1 MPPRWRGR
9 PTLASRLDAKE
20 ASGLGGASIRRA
32 RLATKLTRYIL
43 FALVLGIVAGWA
55 TNAAIDDGSPDAAER
70 LKAIADY
77 LSIVT
82 ALFLR
87 LIKMIIAPLVF
98 STLVAGIAHMG
109 DIAALGRVG
118 LRSLAWFI
126 GATFVSLTLGLIL
139 VNLLQPGIG
148 LDLPI
153 PPATA
158 ASGVETAA
166 FNLKDFVSH
175 LVPAS
180 IFEAMSSNEILPIVI
195 FSIFFGVA
203 LTAVGERGK
212 PIVKGVE
219 ALVQVMLQVTNYVMR
234 FAPFAVFTAVA
245 SSIAERGPEIIFT
258 FGKFVGSFYLGLAIL
273 WAILIGAA
281 FVIVGPR
288 TRHLV
293 RYIRDPVVLA
303 FSTASSEAAYPRT
316 LEALDRFGVPPR
328 IASFVLPLGY
338 SFNLDGSMMYMTF
351 ASIFIAQAYG
361 IDLTLGQ
368 EITMLLV
375 LMITSKGMAG
385 VPRASLVV
393 IAATLSMFKIP
404 EAGLLLILAVD
415 HFLDMGRSATN
426 VVGNAVAS
434 TVVARWEGT
443 LNAEEPADIEP
454 LHAPSHVAPSKVADD
469 HF

>member
-1 MPPRWRGR
+1 M
-9 PTLASRLDAKE
+9 AK
-20 ASGLGGASIRRA
+20 
-32 RLATKLTRYIL
+32 KLTRYIL
-43 FALVLGIVAGWA
+43 IALVLGIIAGWA
-55 TNAAIDDGSPDAAER
+55 INAGIDDGTPASAAR
-70 LKAIADY
+70 LKSIADY

-109 DIAALGRVG
+109 DVAALGRVG
-118 LRSLAWFI
+118 VRSICWFI
-126 GATFVSLTLGLIL
+126 LASLVSLTLGLIL
-139 VNLLQPGIG
+139 VNLLHPGVG
-148 LDLPI
+148 LNLPI

-175 LVPAS
+175 VVPQS
-180 IFEAMSSNEILPIVI
+180 IFEAMSTNEILPIVV
-195 FSIFFGVA
+195 FSLFFGVA
-203 LTAVGERGK
+203 LTAIGDKGK
-212 PIVKGVE
+212 PIVHGVE
-219 ALVQVMLQVTNYVMR
+219 ALVRVMLQVTDYVMR

-245 SSIAERGPEIIFT
+245 SALAERGPQIIAT
-258 FGKFVGSFYLGLAIL
+258 LGVFVGSFYLGLIIL
-273 WAILIGAA
+273 WAVLIGAA
-281 FVIVGPR
+281 FVIVGPK

-293 RYIRDPVVLA
+293 RYVRDPVVLA

-328 IASFVLPLGY
+328 IGSFVLPLGY

-351 ASIFIAQAYG
+351 ATIFIAQAYG
-361 IDLTLGQ
+361 IDLSLGQ

-375 LMITSKGMAG
+375 LMLTSKGMAG

-393 IAATLSMFKIP
+393 IAATMSMFRIP

-426 VVGNAVAS
+426 VVGNAVAAS
-434 TVVARWEGT
+434 VVAKWEGDFQP
-443 LNAEEPADIEP
+443 LEPADIEP
-454 LHAPSHVAPSKVADD
+454 PHAPSHVERAAPIND

>member
-1 MPPRWRGR
+1 MANR
-9 PTLASRLDAKE
+9 
-20 ASGLGGASIRRA
+20 
-32 RLATKLTRYIL
+32 LTRYIL
-43 FALVLGIVAGWA
+43 VALLLGLAAGWA
-55 TNAAIDDGSPDAAER
+55 INYVIDDGSPAAAAR
-70 LKAIADY
+70 LTAIADY

-82 ALFLR
+82 TLFLR

-109 DIAALGRVG
+109 DLAALGRVG
-118 LRSLAWFI
+118 VRSLAWFI
-126 GATFVSLTLGLIL
+126 GASLVSLTLGLLL
-139 VNLLQPGIG
+139 VTLLHPGVG
-148 LDLPI
+148 LNLPI
-153 PPATA
+153 PPTTA

-166 FNLKDFVSH
+166 FNLKDFISH
-175 LVPAS
+175 VVPQS

-195 FSIFFGVA
+195 FSLFFGVA
-203 LTAVGERGK
+203 LTAVGEKGR
-212 PIVKGVE
+212 PIARGVE
-219 ALVQVMLQVTNYVMR
+219 SLVKVMLQVTDYVMR
-234 FAPFAVFTAVA
+234 FAPLAVFTAVTSA
-245 SSIAERGPEIIFT
+245 LTERGPQIIGT
-258 FGKFVGSFYLGLAIL
+258 LGKFVGSFYLGLFIL
-273 WAILIGAA
+273 WALLIGIC
-281 FVIVGPR
+281 FLIVGGR
-288 TRHLV
+288 TRLLV
-293 RYIRDPVVLA
+293 RYIRDPIVLA

-351 ASIFIAQAYG
+351 ATIFIAQAYG
-361 IDLTLGQ
+361 IHLSIGQ

-393 IAATLSMFKIP
+393 IAATMSMFRIP

-426 VVGNAVAS
+426 VVGNAVAAS
-434 TVVARWEGT
+434 VVARWERD
-443 LNAEEPADIEP
+443 LEEPEPVDIEP
-454 LHAPSHVAPSKVADD
+454 PHAPSHVKREGAIHD

>member
-1 MPPRWRGR
+1 M
-9 PTLASRLDAKE
+9 AK
-20 ASGLGGASIRRA
+20 
-32 RLATKLTRYIL
+32 KLTRFIL
-43 FALVLGIVAGWA
+43 VALVLGIIAGWA
-55 TNAAIDDGSPDAAER
+55 INAAIDDGSPASAER
-70 LKAIADY
+70 LKSIADY

-109 DIAALGRVG
+109 DVASLGRIG
-118 LRSLAWFI
+118 LRSLGWFI
-126 GATFVSLTLGLIL
+126 LASLVSLTLGLLL
-139 VNLLQPGIG
+139 VNGLQPGTG
-148 LDLPI
+148 LNLAI
-153 PPATA
+153 PPADA
-158 ASGVETAA
+158 ASGIETAA
-166 FNLKDFVSH
+166 FNLKDFVTH

-180 IFEAMSSNEILPIVI
+180 IFEAMSTNEILPIVI
-195 FSIFFGVA
+195 FSLFFGVA
-203 LTAVGERGK
+203 LTAIGDAGK
-212 PIVKGVE
+212 PVVRGVE
-219 ALVQVMLQVTNYVMR
+219 SLVRVMLQVTDYVMR
-234 FAPFAVFTAVA
+234 FAPLAVFTAVTA
-245 SSIAERGPEIIFT
+245 SITERGPEIIAT
-258 FGKFVGSFYLGLAIL
+258 FGKFVGSFYLGLFAL
-273 WAILIGAA
+273 WALLIGAA

-293 RYIRDPVVLA
+293 RYIRDPVLLA

-316 LEALDRFGVPPR
+316 LEALERFGVPPR

-338 SFNLDGSMMYMTF
+338 SFNLDGSMMYMTY

-361 IDLTLGQ
+361 IHLSFGQ

-375 LMITSKGMAG
+375 MMVTSKGMAG

-393 IAATLSMFKIP
+393 IAATLGMFNIP

-434 TVVARWEGT
+434 SVVARWEGT
-443 LNAEEPADIEP
+443 LGPELPPDIEP
-454 LHAPSHVAPSKVADD
+454 PHAPSHNAEPAAKA
-469 HF
+469 

>member
-1 MPPRWRGR
+1 M
-9 PTLASRLDAKE
+9 AKN
-20 ASGLGGASIRRA
+20 
-32 RLATKLTRYIL
+32 LTRFIL
-43 FALVLGIVAGWA
+43 LALVLGIIAGWA
-55 TNAAIDDGSPDAAER
+55 INAAIDDGTPASAER
-70 LKAIADY
+70 LKQIADY

-109 DIAALGRVG
+109 DVAALGRVG
-118 LRSLAWFI
+118 VRSILWFI
-126 GATFVSLTLGLIL
+126 LASLVSLTLGLII
-139 VNLLQPGIG
+139 VRTLQPGVG
-148 LDLPI
+148 LNLPL
-153 PPATA
+153 PAATA

-166 FNLKDFVSH
+166 FNLHDFVTH
-175 LVPAS
+175 LVPQS
-180 IFEAMSSNEILPIVI
+180 IFEAMANNEILPIVI

-203 LTAVGERGK
+203 LTAVGDRGK
-212 PIVKGVE
+212 PLVHGVE
-219 ALVQVMLQVTNYVMR
+219 ALVRVMLQVTNYVMR
-234 FAPFAVFTAVA
+234 FAPFAVFTAVTSA
-245 SSIAERGPEIIFT
+245 LAEKGPEIVMT
-258 FGKFVGSFYLGLAIL
+258 LGKFVGSFYLGLFIL
-273 WAILIGAA
+273 WALLIGVC
-281 FVIVGPR
+281 FLIVGPR

-316 LEALDRFGVPPR
+316 LEALERFGVPPR

-351 ASIFIAQAYG
+351 ATIFIAQAYG
-361 IDLTLGQ
+361 IHLSIGQ

-393 IAATLSMFKIP
+393 IAATMSMFRIP

-434 TVVARWEGT
+434 SVVARWEGD
-443 LNAEEPADIEP
+443 LGVELPPDVEGA
-454 LHAPSHVAPSKVADD
+454 HAPSHVKRTGKIHD

>member
-1 MPPRWRGR
+1 M
-9 PTLASRLDAKE
+9 AKN
-20 ASGLGGASIRRA
+20 
-32 RLATKLTRYIL
+32 LTRFIL
-43 FALVLGIVAGWA
+43 IALVLGIITGLALHY
-55 TNAAIDDGSPDAAER
+55 AIDDGTPASEARLAKVAE
-70 LKAIADY
+70 Y

-82 ALFLR
+82 TLFLR

-109 DIAALGRVG
+109 DLAALGRIAV
-118 LRSLAWFI
+118 RSLGWFI
-126 GATFVSLTLGLIL
+126 GASLVSLTLGLII
-139 VNLLQPGIG
+139 VSTLQPGVG
-148 LDLPI
+148 LNLPL
-153 PPATA
+153 PAVTA
-158 ASGVETAA
+158 ASGVETGG
-166 FNLKDFVSH
+166 FNPAEFVKH
-175 LVPAS
+175 VVPQS
-180 IFEAMSSNEILPIVI
+180 IFEAMSTNEILPIVI
-195 FSIFFGVA
+195 FSCFFGVA

-212 PIVKGVE
+212 PIVRGVE
-219 ALVQVMLQVTNYVMR
+219 ALVGVMLQVTNYVMR
-234 FAPFAVFTAVA
+234 FAPFAVFTAVTSA
-245 SSIAERGPEIIFT
+245 LAEKGPTIIAT
-258 FGKFVGSFYLGLAIL
+258 LGKFVGSFYLGLFIL
-273 WAILIGAA
+273 WALLIGVC

-351 ASIFIAQAYG
+351 ATIFIAQAYG
-361 IDLTLGQ
+361 IHLSLGQ

-375 LMITSKGMAG
+375 LMVTSKGMAG

-393 IAATLSMFKIP
+393 IAATMSMFKIP

-434 TVVARWEGT
+434 SVVANWEGP
-443 LNAEEPADIEP
+443 LDSEEPAEIEP
-454 LHAPSHVAPSKVADD
+454 LHAPSHQPPPEPGSD

>member
-1 MPPRWRGR
+1 M
-9 PTLASRLDAKE
+9 AK
-20 ASGLGGASIRRA
+20 
-32 RLATKLTRYIL
+32 KLTRYIL
-43 FALVLGIVAGWA
+43 IALALGIIAGWA
-55 TNAAIDDGSPDAAER
+55 LNAIIDDGTPASAER
-70 LKAIADY
+70 LKSIADY

-109 DIAALGRVG
+109 DVAALGRVG
-118 LRSLAWFI
+118 VRSLAWFI
-126 GATFVSLTLGLIL
+126 LASLVSLTLGLIL
-139 VNLLQPGIG
+139 VTLLQPGVG
-148 LDLPI
+148 LNLPI

-203 LTAVGERGK
+203 LTAIGEKGA
-212 PIVKGVE
+212 PIVRGVE
-219 ALVQVMLQVTNYVMR
+219 SLVKVMLQVTDYVMR

-245 SSIAERGPEIIFT
+245 SALAERGPQIIAT
-258 FGKFVGSFYLGLAIL
+258 LGKFVGSFYLGLALL

-351 ASIFIAQAYG
+351 ATIFIAQAYG
-361 IDLTLGQ
+361 IDLSIGQ

-393 IAATLSMFKIP
+393 IAATMSMFRIP

-434 TVVARWEGT
+434 SVVARWEGT
-443 LNAEEPADIEP
+443 LDAPEAAEIEP
-454 LHAPSHVAPSKVADD
+454 LPAPSHVKREGKIDD

>member
-1 MPPRWRGR
+1 M
-9 PTLASRLDAKE
+9 AK
-20 ASGLGGASIRRA
+20 
-32 RLATKLTRYIL
+32 KLTRFIL
-43 FALVLGIVAGWA
+43 IALVLGIIAGWA
-55 TNAAIDDGSPDAAER
+55 INAAIDDGSPESAAR
-70 LKAIADY
+70 LKSIAEY

-109 DIAALGRVG
+109 DVAALGRVG
-118 LRSLAWFI
+118 LRSLVWFI
-126 GATFVSLTLGLIL
+126 LASLVSLTLGLIL
-139 VNLLQPGIG
+139 VNALQPGIG
-148 LDLPI
+148 LNLPL
-153 PPATA
+153 PPTTA
-158 ASGVETAA
+158 AAGVETAS
-166 FNLKDFVSH
+166 FNLKDFVTH

-203 LTAVGERGK
+203 LTAIGDKGK

-219 ALVQVMLQVTNYVMR
+219 SLVGVMLQVTDYVMR
-234 FAPFAVFTAVA
+234 FAPFAVFTAVT
-245 SSIAERGPEIIFT
+245 SSIAEKGPEILFT
-258 FGKFVGSFYLGLAIL
+258 FGKFVGSFYLGLFIL
-273 WAILIGAA
+273 WAMLIGAA
-281 FVIVGPR
+281 FLIAGGR

-351 ASIFIAQAYG
+351 ATIFIAQAYG
-361 IDLTLGQ
+361 IDLTLG
-368 EITMLLV
+368 EEVTMLLV

-393 IAATLSMFKIP
+393 IAATMSMFKIP

-426 VVGNAVAS
+426 VVGNAVAA
-434 TVVARWEGT
+434 TVVAKWEGT
-443 LNAEEPADIEP
+443 LDTEEPADIEP
-454 LHAPSHVAPSKVADD
+454 PHAPAHRPPPPPGSD

>member
-1 MPPRWRGR
+1 MPHF
-9 PTLASRLDAKE
+9 
-20 ASGLGGASIRRA
+20 RR
-32 RLATKLTRYIL
+32 RVLATKLTRYIL
-43 FALVLGIVAGWA
+43 FALVLGIIAGWA
-55 TNAAIDDGSPDAAER
+55 TNAAIDDGSPQSAEQ
-70 LKAIADY
+70 LKAISEY
-77 LSIVT
+77 LGIIT

-118 LRSLAWFI
+118 LRSLGWFI
-126 GATFVSLTLGLIL
+126 LATFVSLTLGLIRVTAL
-139 VNLLQPGIG
+139 HPGVGLNLPV
-148 LDLPI
+148 

-175 LVPAS
+175 VVPAS

-195 FSIFFGVA
+195 FSVFFGVA
-203 LTAVGERGK
+203 LTAVGEKGK
-212 PIVKGVE
+212 PIVRGVE
-219 ALVQVMLQVTNYVMR
+219 ALVRVMLQVTDYVMR
-234 FAPFAVFTAVA
+234 VAPFAVFTAVA
-245 SSIAERGPEIIFT
+245 SALAERGPQIIMT
-258 FGKFVGSFYLGLAIL
+258 LGKFVGSFYLGLAIL
-273 WAILIGAA
+273 WSILIGAC

-316 LEALDRFGVPPR
+316 LEALDRFGVPAR

-361 IDLTLGQ
+361 IDLSLGQ

-415 HFLDMGRSATN
+415 YFLDMGRSATN

-434 TVVARWEGT
+434 AVVARWEGE
-443 LNAEEPADIEP
+443 LNPEEPPDIEP
-454 LHAPSHVAPSKVADD
+454 PHAPSHVQRSGRVED

>member
-1 MPPRWRGR
+1 M
-9 PTLASRLDAKE
+9 AK
-20 ASGLGGASIRRA
+20 R
-32 RLATKLTRYIL
+32 LTRYIL
-43 FALVLGIVAGWA
+43 IALVLGLIAGWA
-55 TNAAIDDGSPDAAER
+55 INAAIDDGTPASAEQ
-70 LKAIADY
+70 LKSIADY

-109 DIAALGRVG
+109 DVAALGRVG
-118 LRSLAWFI
+118 VRSLAWFI
-126 GATFVSLTLGLIL
+126 VASLVSLTLGLIL
-139 VNLLQPGIG
+139 VNLLQPGVG
-148 LDLPI
+148 LNLPI

-158 ASGVETAA
+158 ESGVETAA

-180 IFEAMSSNEILPIVI
+180 IFEAMSTNEILPIVI

-203 LTAVGERGK
+203 LTAIGERGK
-212 PIVKGVE
+212 PIVRGVE
-219 ALVQVMLQVTNYVMR
+219 SLVGVMLQVTDYVMR

-245 SSIAERGPEIIFT
+245 SALAERGPQIIAT
-258 FGKFVGSFYLGLAIL
+258 LGKFVGSFYLGLFML
-273 WAILIGAA
+273 WALLVGAA

-351 ASIFIAQAYG
+351 ATIFIAQAYG
-361 IDLTLGQ
+361 IDLSIGQ

-393 IAATLSMFKIP
+393 IAATMSMFRIP

-434 TVVARWEGT
+434 SVVARWEGDFDP
-443 LNAEEPADIEP
+443 LEPVDIEP
-454 LHAPSHVAPSKVADD
+454 PHAPAHVQRSGKIHD

>member
-1 MPPRWRGR
+1 M
-9 PTLASRLDAKE
+9 AKN
-20 ASGLGGASIRRA
+20 
-32 RLATKLTRYIL
+32 LTRFIL
-43 FALVLGIVAGWA
+43 IALVLGIITGLALHY
-55 TNAAIDDGSPDAAER
+55 AIDDGTPASEARLAEV
-70 LKAIADY
+70 AEY

-82 ALFLR
+82 TLFLR

-109 DIAALGRVG
+109 DLAALGRIAV
-118 LRSLAWFI
+118 RSLGWFI
-126 GATFVSLTLGLIL
+126 GASLVSLTLGLII
-139 VNLLQPGIG
+139 VSTLQPGVG
-148 LDLPI
+148 LNLPL
-153 PPATA
+153 PAVTA
-158 ASGVETAA
+158 ASGVETGG
-166 FNLKDFVSH
+166 FNPAEFVKH
-175 LVPAS
+175 VVPQS
-180 IFEAMSSNEILPIVI
+180 IFEAMSTNEILPIVI
-195 FSIFFGVA
+195 FSCFFGVA

-212 PIVKGVE
+212 PIVRGVE
-219 ALVQVMLQVTNYVMR
+219 ALVGVMLQVTNYVMR
-234 FAPFAVFTAVA
+234 FAPFAVFTAVTSA
-245 SSIAERGPEIIFT
+245 LAEKGPTIIAT
-258 FGKFVGSFYLGLAIL
+258 LGKFVGSFYLGLFIL
-273 WAILIGAA
+273 WALLIGVC

-351 ASIFIAQAYG
+351 ATIFIAQAYG
-361 IDLTLGQ
+361 IHLSLGQ

-375 LMITSKGMAG
+375 LMVTSKGMAG

-393 IAATLSMFKIP
+393 IAATMSMFKIP

-426 VVGNAVAS
+426 VVGNAVAAS
-434 TVVARWEGT
+434 VVANWEGP
-443 LNAEEPADIEP
+443 LDSEEPAEIEP
-454 LHAPSHVAPSKVADD
+454 LHAPSHQPPPEPGSD

>member
-1 MPPRWRGR
+1 M
-9 PTLASRLDAKE
+9 AK
-20 ASGLGGASIRRA
+20 R
-32 RLATKLTRYIL
+32 LTRYIL
-43 FALVLGIVAGWA
+43 LALVLGIIAGWA
-55 TNAAIDDGSPDAAER
+55 TNAAIDDGTPASAER

-118 LRSLAWFI
+118 LRSIAWFI
-126 GATFVSLTLGLIL
+126 LASLVSLTLGLIL
-139 VNLLQPGIG
+139 VNLLQPGVG
-148 LDLPI
+148 LNLPL
-153 PPATA
+153 PPTTA

-175 LVPAS
+175 LVPQS

-195 FSIFFGVA
+195 FSLFFGVA
-203 LTAVGERGK
+203 LTAVGDKGK
-212 PIVKGVE
+212 PIVRGVE
-219 ALVQVMLQVTNYVMR
+219 SLVRVMLQVTDYVMR
-234 FAPFAVFTAVA
+234 FAPFAVFTAIA
-245 SSIAERGPEIIFT
+245 SAIAERGPEIIFT

-273 WAILIGAA
+273 WTVLIGAA

-293 RYIRDPVVLA
+293 RYIRDPIVLA

-316 LEALDRFGVPPR
+316 LEALERFGVPPR

-351 ASIFIAQAYG
+351 ATIFIAQAYG
-361 IDLTLGQ
+361 IDLSLGQ

-393 IAATLSMFKIP
+393 IAATLSMFRIP

-434 TVVARWEGT
+434 SVVARWEGT
-443 LNAEEPADIEP
+443 FAPEQPADIEP
-454 LHAPSHVAPSKVADD
+454 PHAPSHRPKPAPES
-469 HF
+469 

>member
-1 MPPRWRGR
+1 V
-9 PTLASRLDAKE
+9 AK
-20 ASGLGGASIRRA
+20 R
-32 RLATKLTRYIL
+32 LTRYIL
-43 FALVLGIVAGWA
+43 IALVLGVIAGWA
-55 TNAAIDDGSPDAAER
+55 INAALDDGTPEAAAR
-70 LKAIADY
+70 LAKIAEY

-109 DIAALGRVG
+109 DVAALGRVG
-118 LRSLAWFI
+118 VRSLAWFI
-126 GATFVSLTLGLIL
+126 GASLVSLTLGLIL
-139 VNLLQPGIG
+139 VHLLSPGVGLNLPL
-148 LDLPI
+148 

-158 ASGVETAA
+158 ASGVETAG
-166 FNLKDFVSH
+166 FNLSDFVTH
-175 LVPAS
+175 VVPAS
-180 IFEAMSSNEILPIVI
+180 VFEAMSKNEILPIVV
-195 FSIFFGVA
+195 FSVFFGVA
-203 LTAVGERGK
+203 LTAIGDRGK
-212 PIVKGVE
+212 PIVVGVE
-219 ALVQVMLQVTNYVMR
+219 ALVRVMLQVTDYVMR

-245 SSIAERGPEIIFT
+245 SALAERGPEIIAT
-258 FGKFVGSFYLGLAIL
+258 LGKFVGSFYLGLIIL
-273 WAILIGAA
+273 WAVLVGAG

-288 TRHLV
+288 IRHLV

-316 LEALDRFGVPPR
+316 LEALDRFGVPAR

-351 ASIFIAQAYG
+351 ATLFIAQAYG
-361 IDLTLGQ
+361 IHLSLGQ

-375 LMITSKGMAG
+375 LMVTSKGMAG

-393 IAATLSMFKIP
+393 IAAIMPMFKIP

-415 HFLDMGRSATN
+415 HFLDMGRSGTN
-426 VVGNAVAS
+426 VVGNAVAA
-434 TVVARWEGT
+434 TVVARWEGG
-443 LNAEEPADIEP
+443 LISEEPADIEP
-454 LHAPSHVAPSKVADD
+454 AHAPSHVKRPRPVED

>member
-1 MPPRWRGR
+1 
-9 PTLASRLDAKE
+9 
-20 ASGLGGASIRRA
+20 
-32 RLATKLTRYIL
+32 
-43 FALVLGIVAGWA
+43 
-55 TNAAIDDGSPDAAER
+55 
-70 LKAIADY
+70 
-77 LSIVT
+77 
-82 ALFLR
+82 
-87 LIKMIIAPLVF
+87 MIIAPLVF

-109 DIAALGRVG
+109 DVAALGRVG
-118 LRSLAWFI
+118 VRSIFWFI
-126 GATFVSLTLGLIL
+126 LASLVSLTLGLIL
-139 VNLLQPGIG
+139 VTFLHPGVG

-158 ASGVETAA
+158 ASGVETAT

-175 LVPAS
+175 LVPQS
-180 IFEAMSSNEILPIVI
+180 IFEAMSTNEILPIVI
-195 FSIFFGVA
+195 FSLFFGIA

-212 PIVKGVE
+212 PIVRGVE
-219 ALVQVMLQVTNYVMR
+219 ALVRVMLQVTDYVMR
-234 FAPFAVFTAVA
+234 FAPLAVFTAVA
-245 SSIAERGPEIIFT
+245 SALAERGPQIVAT
-258 FGKFVGSFYLGLAIL
+258 LGKFVGSFYLGLVIL
-273 WAILIGAA
+273 WALLVGAA

-351 ASIFIAQAYG
+351 ATIFIAQAYG
-361 IDLTLGQ
+361 IHLSLGQ

-393 IAATLSMFKIP
+393 IAATMSMFRIP

-426 VVGNAVAS
+426 VVGNAVAAS
-434 TVVARWEGT
+434 VVARWEGDFDP
-443 LNAEEPADIEP
+443 LEPADVEAP
-454 LHAPSHVAPSKVADD
+454 HAPAHVTQTGKIHD

>member
-1 MPPRWRGR
+1 M
-9 PTLASRLDAKE
+9 A
-20 ASGLGGASIRRA
+20 
-32 RLATKLTRYIL
+32 KLTRYIL
-43 FALVLGIVAGWA
+43 IALVLGIIAGWA
-55 TNAAIDDGSPDAAER
+55 INAAIDDGTPASAAQ
-70 LKAIADY
+70 LKSIADY

-109 DIAALGRVG
+109 DVAALGRVG
-118 LRSLAWFI
+118 VRSIGWFI
-126 GATFVSLTLGLIL
+126 LASLVSLTLGLLL
-139 VNLLQPGIG
+139 VTVLHPGVGLNLA
-148 LDLPI
+148 I

-175 LVPAS
+175 LVPQS
-180 IFEAMSSNEILPIVI
+180 IFEAMSTNEILPIVI
-195 FSIFFGVA
+195 FSLFFGVA

-212 PIVKGVE
+212 PIVRGVE
-219 ALVQVMLQVTNYVMR
+219 ALVRVMLQVTDYVMR

-245 SSIAERGPEIIFT
+245 SALAERGPQIIAT
-258 FGKFVGSFYLGLAIL
+258 LGKFVGSFYLGLFIL
-273 WAILIGAA
+273 WAVLIGVCFA
-281 FVIVGPR
+281 IVGPR

-351 ASIFIAQAYG
+351 ATIFIAQAYG
-361 IDLTLGQ
+361 IDLTIGQ

-393 IAATLSMFKIP
+393 IAATMSMFRIP

-426 VVGNAVAS
+426 VVGNAVAAS
-434 TVVARWEGT
+434 VVARWEGN
-443 LNAEEPADIEP
+443 LDPEEPVDIEP
-454 LHAPSHVAPSKVADD
+454 PHAPSHVKRTGPVED